1 MEELEL
7 NILVQFIT
15 FNLLC
20 SGRFVIKVQAQSSL
34 QFQSCVPSVRL
45 HLDFWR
51 SL

>member
-15 FNLLC
+15 FNLPF
-20 SGRFVIKVQAQSSL
+20 SRFAIKVQAQSSL